1 MTVSIKVMGISKVQK
16 FLSDK
21 DKETLKRANDAIIKA
36 GFYVEGEVK
45 ESIAGQRAE
54 TRSVD
59 TGRFMGSVKATQKEV
74 LTATIESNVEYAK
87 HLEYGTS
94 RMKPRRHFQN
104 TATRN
109 EKKVSE
115 FIEKEIEKI

>member
-1 MTVSIKVMGISKVQK
+1 MSVSIKVLGIQRVQK
-16 FLSDK
+16 FLSNK
-21 DKETLKRANDAIIKA
+21 DKEALAKANDAIIKA
-36 GFYVEGEVK
+36 GFFIEGEVK
-45 ESIAGQRAE
+45 ESIAGKRAE
-54 TRSVD
+54 TKSVD
-59 TGRFMGSVKATQKEV
+59 TGRFVGSIKATQKEV

-94 RMKPRRHFQN
+94 RMRPRRHFRN

-115 FIEKEIEKI
+115 FIEKVINKL